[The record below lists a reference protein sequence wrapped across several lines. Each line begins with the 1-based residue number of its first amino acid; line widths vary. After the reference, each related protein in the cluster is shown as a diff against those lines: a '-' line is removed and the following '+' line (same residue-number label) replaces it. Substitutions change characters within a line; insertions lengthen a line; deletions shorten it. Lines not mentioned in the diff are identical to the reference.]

1 MTEFG
6 YPRASDQVL
15 AVRSE
20 LADQVVLALRTA
32 GLPAFREDG
41 PDGPDGPDG
50 SDGAGAVV
58 MVDADAETGSAAV
71 SVGWRCGP
79 GVAQAA
85 LDALV
90 AGSPG
95 DAPAVRR
102 PGTIALHMQ
111 GALIGLLLSAG
122 FLATPEHDL
131 MNPDLVLVFGRT
143 SDLPPALRPAFVPP
157 GSP

>member
-6 YPRASDQVL
+6 YPRARDQVL

-32 GLPAFREDG
+32 GLPAFREDV
-41 PDGPDGPDG
+41 PDGPDG
-50 SDGAGAVV
+50 SGAVV
-58 MVDADAETGSAAV
+58 MIDADAETGSAAV

-79 GVAQAA
+79 GVAEAA

-90 AGSPG
+90 AGSPRA
-95 DAPAVRR
+95 APAARR
-102 PGTIALHMQ
+102 PGAIALHMQ
-111 GALIGLLLSAG
+111 GALIRLLLSAG

-131 MNPDLVLVFGRT
+131 VNPDLVLVFGRT
-143 SDLPPALRPAFVPP
+143 SDLPAALRPTFVPP